1 MCCKTKITSIKCDE
15 IYDTYF
21 SQRVDGKHSEALNS
35 ISKAIK
41 CDSVNQ
47 DYRFENVKYLIS
59 LNKYIEARKEL
70 KNLALLNPNYL
81 THFPLS
87 GLIEFKIGQK
97 KTGEQK
103 LKKVYNVLEKI
114 NFNQEN
120 FNLFYNSV
128 LLEAYVNGKESALV
142 KLKKNS
148 HIYSDQNERENLR
161 GLISLLNSNQSSIS
175 ILNEVYGINVN

>member
-1 MCCKTKITSIKCDE
+1 M
-15 IYDTYF
+15 
-21 SQRVDGKHSEALNS
+21 
-35 ISKAIK
+35 
-41 CDSVNQ
+41 
-47 DYRFENVKYLIS
+47 
-59 LNKYIEARKEL
+59 
-70 KNLALLNPNYL
+70 
-81 THFPLS
+81 
-87 GLIEFKIGQK
+87 
-97 KTGEQK
+97 
-103 LKKVYNVLEKI
+103 LEKI